1 MKQQPF
7 QVNTEKQNKQS
18 REVRL
23 RKEDI
28 EEERRKMM
36 RSVETRKKLGDK
48 LKMGR

>member
-28 EEERRKMM
+28 EEERRKM